1 METIT
6 HRTSNPLMHYW
17 GMIKDI
23 DDSMKLK
30 LVAMLIKSV
39 RLYPSAPVDEEEKE
53 RGFRNLAGCWAN
65 DRDDD
70 DIEAIIRQGRTA
82 KPVNREVLAFDD

>member
-1 METIT
+1 METIRN
-6 HRTSNPLMHYW
+6 RTSNPLMHYW
-17 GMIKDI
+17 GMVKDI
-23 DDSMKLK
+23 DNSMKLE
-30 LVAMLIKSV
+30 LVAMLINSV
-39 RLYPSAPVDEEEKE
+39 RLSPSAPVDEEEKE
-53 RGFRNLAGCWAN
+53 RSFRSLAGCWAN